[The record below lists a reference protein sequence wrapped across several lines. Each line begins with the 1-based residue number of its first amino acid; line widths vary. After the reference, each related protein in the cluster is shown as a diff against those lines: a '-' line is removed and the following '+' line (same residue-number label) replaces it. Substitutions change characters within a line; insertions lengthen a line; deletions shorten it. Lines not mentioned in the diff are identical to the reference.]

1 MASQLRV
8 SLDIEMGNQMS
19 EPERI
24 DVELDR
30 ALESLSRAI
39 KDNPHKEETKPAPPA
54 KIIQLPLWPESRQG
68 VPNAVVRSALF
79 PALNFQ
85 QGRPYLEQQEI
96 ASVRGVTVFFS
107 GKRFDQSD
115 LDVYLELLD
124 LARQHPLGTE
134 CTFTAHGL
142 LKRLGRQT
150 GNSDHQWLHAVL
162 IRLRGGTVDIT
173 DHKKRYFGGL
183 IEGGFKDELTR
194 HYTISIN
201 PKFAALFGFG
211 MWASI
216 DRDQRRA
223 LGRNATAKALHVY
236 YSSHVTPGY
245 HSFDTLA
252 AIVGLNNSN
261 KRDERARLIAAHER
275 LKETGFL
282 RGYSVSEDGTAIKA
296 DVCPT
301 PGQAHHIVKKIIKQ
315 RGKKRAAQ
323 ARDSADGSTG

>member
-24 DVELDR
+24 DPALAK
-30 ALESLSRAI
+30 ALENLGRTI
-39 KDNPHKEETKPAPPA
+39 RENPHVEEPGPEKKLPA
-54 KIIQLPLWPESRQG
+54 KVIQLPLWPESRHAA
-68 VPNAVVRSALF
+68 PNAVVRSALF

-85 QGRPYLEQQEI
+85 QGRPYLEQQQI
-96 ASVRGVTVFFS
+96 ASVRGITVFFT

-124 LARQHPLGTE
+124 LARHHPLGTE
-134 CTFTAHGL
+134 CTFTAHGM

-150 GNSDHQWLHAVL
+150 GNSDHQWLHSVL
-162 IRLRGGTVDIT
+162 IRLRGGTVDMT

-194 HYTISIN
+194 HYSISIN
-201 PKFAALFGFG
+201 PKFMPLFDYG

-216 DRDQRRA
+216 DREQRRA
-223 LGRNATAKALHVY
+223 FGRNATAKALHAY
-236 YSSHVTPGY
+236 YSSHVTPGH
-245 HSFDTLA
+245 HSIETLA
-252 AIVGLNNSN
+252 ELVGLNEKT
-261 KRDERARLIAAHER
+261 KRNVRARLIEAHER

-282 RGYSVSEDGTAIKA
+282 RNYSVSEDGNAIKA
-296 DVCPT
+296 EIHPT

-315 RGKKRAAQ
+315 RRGKPPKKP
-323 ARDSADGSTG
+323 